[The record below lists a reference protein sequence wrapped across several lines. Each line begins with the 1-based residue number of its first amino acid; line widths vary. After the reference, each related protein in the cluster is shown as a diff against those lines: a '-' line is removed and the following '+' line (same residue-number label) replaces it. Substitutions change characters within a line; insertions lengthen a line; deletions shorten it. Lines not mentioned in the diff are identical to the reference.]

1 MPAPLLR
8 DIKNSILHLFYP
20 RLCEG
25 CSKPLV
31 TGEEILCLGCSM
43 ELPET
48 NYHLIEDNEA
58 AMRFA
63 GRMPYNKVTS
73 YAYFTHEGLLQHLLH
88 RLKYQDKKDV
98 GLYLG
103 RRLGARLRDSGWAD
117 GIDMIVPVPL
127 HKAKEANRGYN
138 QSRLIA
144 QGISEMLGIPV
155 ESSVLCR
162 VRDTASQTNKT
173 RSERIS
179 NMSEAF
185 MITDKAQVRGKHILL
200 CDDVLTTGATLEACA
215 LALMEEEST
224 KISVATIGI
233 AVS

>member
-1 MPAPLLR
+1 MSVALLR
-8 DIKNSILHLFYP
+8 DIKKSILHLFYP

-31 TGEEILCLGCSM
+31 TGEEILCLACSQ
-43 ELPET
+43 EIPET

-63 GRMPYNKVTS
+63 GRIPYIKVTS

-88 RLKYQDKKDV
+88 RLKYQDRKDI

-103 RRLGARLRDSGWAD
+103 RKFGSTLRSSGWAD
-117 GIDMIVPVPL
+117 GIDMVLPVPL

-144 QGISEMLGIPV
+144 GGMSEKLGIPV
-155 ESSVLCR
+155 YDDILYR

-179 NMSEAF
+179 NMKEAF
-185 MITDKAQVRGKHILL
+185 RVDDKNRIRGKHILL

-215 LALMEEEST
+215 LALMAEEST